1 MSAKQQAD
9 VDLLTWADPFYPD
22 GRLPASVL
30 EALRSERVA
39 ACGAHYGDVA
49 GLPSLRQAVAG
60 RLAAVFGYP
69 IVWESQVLITPGS
82 ASALYLAVSLLAS
95 PDSEVQGDDSGNG
108 DVRGGEHG
116 SDMCDGKQSVA
127 ASDTGLRREVIVP
140 DPGFPNNAHD
150 CAAHGLTAI
159 PLTLDAENGYQITV
173 EQLERVVSERTCAIM
188 VTNPANPT
196 TTVLTR
202 ESCEAIAQVA
212 ERHNLTV
219 INDEAFADHM
229 LDGREFLSVAALPSL
244 RDRCITIRSF
254 SKGYGLSGLRVGC
267 MVAPASV
274 FDAAVELA
282 DDLYGAAG
290 TIDQIAAEAAL
301 RDSQLLDE
309 IGKEFQAR
317 AQLVRDIVGEVDCVR
332 VEPIES
338 GFLSWIDVSRLG
350 GGDVVAAALR
360 DAGIAVQPGSHYGPV
375 GASHIRISQGAY
387 RDRHR
392 VEGVLRRLAE
402 VLRSLPVLPVLPVQ

>member
-22 GRLPASVL
+22 GRLSASVL
-30 EALRSERVA
+30 GALRGERVA

-49 GLPSLRQAVAG
+49 GSPSLRQAVAG
-60 RLAAVFGYP
+60 RLAAVYGYP
-69 IVWESQVLITPGS
+69 IAWENQVLITPGS
-82 ASALYLAVSLLAS
+82 ASALYLAMSLLAS
-95 PDSEVQGDDSGNG
+95 VIQGDGSGNG
-108 DVRGGEHG
+108 GVRGGEHD
-116 SDMCDGKQSVA
+116 SDIREGEHGAA

-150 CAAHGLTAI
+150 CAAHGLTAV
-159 PLTLDAENGYQITV
+159 PLTLDAEHGYQITV
-173 EQLERVVSERTCAIM
+173 EQLECVVSERTCAIM

-212 ERHNLTV
+212 ERRNLMV
-219 INDEAFADHM
+219 INDEAFADHV
-229 LDGREFLSVAALPSL
+229 LDGREFFSLAALPSL
-244 RDRCITIRSF
+244 CDRCITIRSF

-267 MVAPASV
+267 MVAPAPV

-317 AQLVRDIVGEVDCVR
+317 AQLVRDIVGGVDCVR

-350 GGDVVAAALR
+350 GGDIVAAALR
-360 DAGIAVQPGSHYGPV
+360 DAGIAVQPGSHYGPA

-387 RDRHR
+387 RDRRR

-402 VLRSLPVLPVLPVQ
+402 VLRSLPVLPVSPVQ